1 MLLRV
6 IPMISWERS
15 ILPSLKN
22 LSRHHE
28 RSWLCGAKKRQ
39 EPFFEGPS
47 CLNSWAASS
56 LNWEQSSWNVNSSW
70 KESKHVVCLSLSSFN
85 SLMSRWWDGLLI
97 WSFRTNLSLFCL
109 AAFCLSIPMISR
121 VFWKQIKKK
130 QWRHLSPAF
139 STFPVVFSDLRFSL
153 LGAVDLQTQL
163 GRNQS
168 WKEETTFDT
177 DQIQLWWHFKNFRD
191 FIFNPLRL
199 ICSRS
204 GFRSVWLECFEIY
217 WTIFKGHHL
226 RTHMV
231 TCEVR
236 TKLQPELEFQ
246 KPLQE
251 LRASAPLQPPQKLN
265 EWNLQF
271 FMGFFSQVP
280 FISFS

>member
-1 MLLRV
+1 MRWTPDLVLQDQPQPFLSCCV
-6 IPMISWERS
+6 
-15 ILPSLKN
+15 LPEHSDDFPCVLEAN
-22 LSRHHE
+22 
-28 RSWLCGAKKRQ
+28 Q
-39 EPFFEGPS
+39 
-47 CLNSWAASS
+47 
-56 LNWEQSSWNVNSSW
+56 
-70 KESKHVVCLSLSSFN
+70 
-85 SLMSRWWDGLLI
+85 
-97 WSFRTNLSLFCL
+97 
-109 AAFCLSIPMISR
+109 
-121 VFWKQIKKK
+121 KKK
-130 QWRHLSPAF
+130 QWLHLSPAF

-271 FMGFFSQVP
+271 FICFFPKFPSSP
-280 FISFS
+280 FLR